1 MTVSFF
7 DGHNDMLLRLWL
19 DDDWGAAA
27 FLESDGSGHI
37 DRERM
42 AAGRMKGGFFAI
54 FIPAD
59 KRKMLAAGPIEQKHA
74 LTQCLEMI
82 DIYDLICETDF
93 APCRKKSDVGRK
105 TGKTLDKTPDRTS
118 DRIGAVL
125 HIEGAEMISDNL
137 DELDILY
144 QRGVR
149 SIGPLWS
156 RSNIFGHGAPFS
168 FPGSPDQGDGLTDAG
183 KALIAACDE
192 RRILVDLSHLNEAG
206 FWDVA
211 ACSERPL
218 MATHSNAHALC
229 PAPRNLT
236 DRQIDAIAERGGI
249 VGACF
254 ASSYLRDDGRK
265 LADTPLEVILR
276 QLDHLVSRLGEDG
289 VGLGSDFDGAVIPAA
304 IGDCSGLPALGD
316 AMLANGFGTEL
327 TQKICAGNWQR
338 FLRENLPD

>member
-7 DGHNDMLLRLWL
+7 DGHNDMLLRLWHN
-19 DDDWGAAA
+19 DDWGATA

-42 AAGRMKGGFFAI
+42 AAAHMTGGFFAI

-59 KRKMLAAGPIEQKHA
+59 KTDMLVAGPVDQKRA
-74 LTQCLEMI
+74 LIQCLEMI
-82 DIYDLICETDF
+82 DIFDTLSSKDF
-93 APCRKKSDVGRK
+93 VPCHTGRDAGGK
-105 TGKTLDKTPDRTS
+105 TGK
-118 DRIGAVL
+118 INAVL
-125 HIEGAEMISDNL
+125 HVEGAEMISDSL
-137 DELDILY
+137 DELDLLFR
-144 QRGVR
+144 RGVR

-156 RSNIFGHGAPFS
+156 RSNVFGHGAPFS

-218 MATHSNAHALC
+218 MASHSNAHALC

-254 ASSYLRDDGRK
+254 ASAYLRDDGRK
-265 LADTPLEVILR
+265 QADTPLEPILR
-276 QLDHLVSRLGEDG
+276 QLDHLVSRLGEGG
-289 VGLGSDFDGAVIPAA
+289 VGLGSDFDGAVIPTA
-304 IGDCSGLPALGD
+304 IGDCSGLPAL
-316 AMLANGFGTEL
+316 AETLLANGFGDAL

-338 FLRENLPD
+338 FLRENLPK

>member
-19 DDDWGAAA
+19 HDDWGAAA

-42 AAGRMKGGFFAI
+42 AAGRMTGGFFAI

-59 KRKMLAAGPIEQKHA
+59 KRKMLAAGLIKQKRA

-82 DIYDLICETDF
+82 DIYDLICKTDF
-93 APCRKKSDVGRK
+93 APCRKKSDVVGK
-105 TGKTLDKTPDRTS
+105 TGKTLDKTQDRTS

-183 KALIAACDE
+183 KALVAACDE

-254 ASSYLRDDGRK
+254 ASAYLRDDGRK

-276 QLDHLVSRLGEDG
+276 QLDHLVLRLGEDG
-289 VGLGSDFDGAVIPAA
+289 VGLGSDFDGAVIPAT
-304 IGDCSGLPALGD
+304 IDDCSGLPALGD

>member
-19 DDDWGAAA
+19 HDDWGAAA

-42 AAGRMKGGFFAI
+42 AAGRMTGGFFAI

-59 KRKMLAAGPIEQKHA
+59 KYKMLAAGPIEQKHA

-82 DIYDLICETDF
+82 DIYDLICKTDF
-93 APCRKKSDVGRK
+93 APCRKNSDIVRK
-105 TGKTLDKTPDRTS
+105 TGKTLDRTS

-183 KALIAACDE
+183 KALVAACDE

-236 DRQIDAIAERGGI
+236 DRQIDSIAERGGI

-316 AMLANGFGTEL
+316 AMQANGFGTEL
-327 TQKICAGNWQR
+327 TQKICAGNWER
-338 FLRENLPD
+338 FLSDNLPD

>member
-7 DGHNDMLLRLWL
+7 DGHNDMLLRLWQN
-19 DDDWGAAA
+19 DDWGATA

-42 AAGRMKGGFFAI
+42 AAAHMTGGFFAI

-59 KRKMLAAGPIEQKHA
+59 KTDMLGAEPIDQKRA
-74 LTQCLEMI
+74 LIQCLEMI
-82 DIYDLICETDF
+82 GIFDTLSSTDF
-93 APCRKKSDVGRK
+93 APCHNGRDTGGR
-105 TGKTLDKTPDRTS
+105 TGKIS
-118 DRIGAVL
+118 AVL
-125 HIEGAEMISDNL
+125 HIEGAEMISDSL
-137 DELDILY
+137 DELDLLFW
-144 QRGVR
+144 RGVR

-156 RSNIFGHGAPFS
+156 RSNVFGHGAPFS

-254 ASSYLRDDGRK
+254 ASAYLRSDGRK
-265 LADTPLEVILR
+265 QADTQLELILR

-289 VGLGSDFDGAVIPAA
+289 VGLGSDFDGAVIPTA
-304 IGDCSGLPALGD
+304 IGDCSGLPAL
-316 AMLANGFGTEL
+316 AETLLENGFGDAL
-327 TQKICAGNWQR
+327 TQKICAGNWEH
-338 FLRENLPD
+338 FLRENLPR

>member
-19 DDDWGAAA
+19 HDDWGAAA

-42 AAGRMKGGFFAI
+42 AAGRMTGGFFAI

-93 APCRKKSDVGRK
+93 APYRKKSDVSRK

>member
-19 DDDWGAAA
+19 HDDWGAAA

-37 DRERM
+37 DRKRM
-42 AAGRMKGGFFAI
+42 AAGRMTGGFFAI

-59 KRKMLAAGPIEQKHA
+59 KRKMLAAGPMKQKHA
-74 LTQCLEMI
+74 L
-82 DIYDLICETDF
+82 
-93 APCRKKSDVGRK
+93 
-105 TGKTLDKTPDRTS
+105 GKTLHKRSDRTL

-168 FPGSPDQGDGLTDAG
+168 FPGSPDQGDGLTDVG
-183 KALIAACDE
+183 KALVAACDE

-206 FWDVA
+206 FWDAA

-254 ASSYLRDDGRK
+254 ASAYLRDDGRK
-265 LADTPLEVILR
+265 QADTPLEPILR

-289 VGLGSDFDGAVIPAA
+289 VGLGSDFDGAVIPTA
-304 IGDCSGLPALGD
+304 IGDCSGLPAL
-316 AMLANGFGTEL
+316 AETLLANGFGDAL

-338 FLRENLPD
+338 FLRENLPR

>member
-19 DDDWGAAA
+19 HDDWGAAA

-42 AAGRMKGGFFAI
+42 AAGRMTGGFFAI

-59 KRKMLAAGPIEQKHA
+59 KHKMLAAGPIEQKHA

-82 DIYDLICETDF
+82 DIFDLICKTDF
-93 APCRKKSDVGRK
+93 APCRKKSDVARK

-125 HIEGAEMISDNL
+125 HIEGAEMISKNL

-236 DRQIDAIAERGGI
+236 RPTD
-249 VGACF
+249 
-254 ASSYLRDDGRK
+254 
-265 LADTPLEVILR
+265 
-276 QLDHLVSRLGEDG
+276 
-289 VGLGSDFDGAVIPAA
+289 
-304 IGDCSGLPALGD
+304 
-316 AMLANGFGTEL
+316 
-327 TQKICAGNWQR
+327 
-338 FLRENLPD
+338 

>member
-1 MTVSFF
+1 
-7 DGHNDMLLRLWL
+7 
-19 DDDWGAAA
+19 
-27 FLESDGSGHI
+27 
-37 DRERM
+37 
-42 AAGRMKGGFFAI
+42 
-54 FIPAD
+54 
-59 KRKMLAAGPIEQKHA
+59 
-74 LTQCLEMI
+74 
-82 DIYDLICETDF
+82 
-93 APCRKKSDVGRK
+93 
-105 TGKTLDKTPDRTS
+105 
-118 DRIGAVL
+118 
-125 HIEGAEMISDNL
+125 MISDSL
-137 DELDILY
+137 DELDLLFW
-144 QRGVR
+144 RGVR

-156 RSNIFGHGAPFS
+156 RSNVFGHGAPFS

-254 ASSYLRDDGRK
+254 ASAYLRSDGRK
-265 LADTPLEVILR
+265 QTDTSLELILR

-289 VGLGSDFDGAVIPAA
+289 VGLGSDFDGAVIPTA
-304 IGDCSGLPALGD
+304 IGDCSGLPAL
-316 AMLANGFGTEL
+316 AKTLLENGFGDAL
-327 TQKICAGNWQR
+327 TQKICAGNWQH
-338 FLRENLPD
+338 FLRENLPR